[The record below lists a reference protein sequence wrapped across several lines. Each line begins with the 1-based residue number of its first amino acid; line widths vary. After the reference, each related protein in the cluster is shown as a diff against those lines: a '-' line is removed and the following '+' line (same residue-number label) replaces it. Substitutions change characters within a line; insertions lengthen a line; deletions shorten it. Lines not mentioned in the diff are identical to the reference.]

1 MRGMG
6 GPTWPALVTGC
17 TGLRFSDGINGA
29 LMPALG
35 IFMLLPLKATANTAV
50 WFD

>member
-6 GPTWPALVTGC
+6 GPTRPALVTGC

-29 LMPALG
+29 FMPSFF
-35 IFMLLPLKATANTAV
+35 IFMLLPLNVTANTAV
-50 WFD
+50 WFK